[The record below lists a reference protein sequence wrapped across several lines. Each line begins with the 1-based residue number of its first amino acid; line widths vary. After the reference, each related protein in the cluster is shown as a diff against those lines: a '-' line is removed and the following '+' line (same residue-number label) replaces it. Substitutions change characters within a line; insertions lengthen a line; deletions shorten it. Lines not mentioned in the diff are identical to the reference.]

1 MVVAVIQVHMLL
13 GLLASGKTEMKGIP
27 HGQKGKAPCDVRTF
41 AAREATRMTQDKH
54 FHYENKAEQMQAGQ
68 TLGLEERWQSISVC
82 EYGPCQNGPV
92 NPEHQTEDTVVPI
105 LRFKKN
111 P

>member
-41 AAREATRMTQDKH
+41 AVRESTRMTQDKH
-54 FHYENKAEQMQAGQ
+54 FHYENKAEQMQSGQ
-68 TLGLEERWQSISVC
+68 TLGLERDGSAFLSESMDHAKMD
-82 EYGPCQNGPV
+82 V
-92 NPEHQTEDTVVPI
+92 NPEHETEDTFVSI
-105 LRFKKN
+105 LT
-111 P
+111 